1 MNDVVMEVM
10 PAGRLLRA
18 YCVEAKYESLRML
31 RTIAFALPLLGL
43 PLIVYLLFG
52 VVMAHEAV
60 AKDPAVAN
68 FLFVGFSVFAI
79 MGPALF
85 GVGCTLAMERDAG
98 LMKLKRALPAPP
110 GAYLLAKM
118 LCALFMAALAMI
130 MMITTALL
138 AGQITLSAG
147 QLVAITGVMILGS
160 LPFCAIGLFIGA
172 FFSGGAAP
180 AIANLV
186 FLPMIWLSGVFIPL
200 PAFLRPWAVIWPA
213 FHLDQVAVA
222 AAGLDKFQFI
232 DGGIALAVLVGITVL
247 FGGLALVRLVRKG

>member
-1 MNDVVMEVM
+1 MSSVVVEVM
-10 PAGRLLRA
+10 PSGRLLRA
-18 YCVEAKYESLRML
+18 YFVEAKYETLRML
-31 RTIAFALPLLGL
+31 RTIAFAVPLLGL

-60 AKDPAVAN
+60 SKNPPLAN

-118 LCALFMAALAMI
+118 LSALFLSALAMI
-130 MMITTALL
+130 MMIATALL
-138 AGQITLSAG
+138 AGQITMSAG
-147 QLVAITGVMILGS
+147 QLAAIAGVMILGS

-172 FFSGGAAP
+172 FFGGGAAP
-180 AIANLV
+180 AVANLV

-222 AAGLDKFQFI
+222 AAGLTKFQFI
-232 DGGIALAVLVGITVL
+232 DARIALGVLVGITGL
-247 FGGLALVRLVRKG
+247 FGGLALARLVRKG